1 MWTAV
6 LDTSGADFE
15 FIGVILGLRSELK
28 RVLQGLPEKRI
39 HMRDFSRRRRSRV
52 ARAFL
57 RSASYYRSVSLVSVR
72 TRMREVLAELRL
84 KMRFVPSTKLRN
96 MCYKAL
102 AQILISIINQYVGH
116 LNVEVVADAEFKP
129 LQSVFKGIKLL
140 RAEIEPLISLADV
153 LAWLDNNVAKGAWTL
168 SKKYKHLVTRLDV
181 KDRLRML
188 VGLG

>member
-1 MWTAV
+1 M
-6 LDTSGADFE
+6 
-15 FIGVILGLRSELK
+15 
-28 RVLQGLPEKRI
+28 
-39 HMRDFSRRRRSRV
+39 
-52 ARAFL
+52 

-72 TRMREVLAELRL
+72 THMREVLAELRL

-102 AQILISIINQYVGH
+102 VQILISIINQHVGH

-168 SKKYKHLVTRLDV
+168 SKKYEHLVTRLDV

>member
-15 FIGVILGLRSELK
+15 FIGVILGLRSVLK
-28 RVLQGLPEKRI
+28 HMLQGLPEKRI
-39 HMRDFSRRRRSRV
+39 HMRDFSRRERSKI

-102 AQILISIINQYVGH
+102 AQILISIINQHVGH
-116 LNVEVVADAEFKP
+116 LDVEVIADAEFKP
-129 LQSVFKGIKLL
+129 LQSVFKGIMLL
-140 RAEIEPLISLADV
+140 RAEIEPLISLADI
-153 LAWLDNNVAKGAWTL
+153 LAWLDHNVARGTWTL
-168 SKKYKHLVTRLDV
+168 STKYERLVMRLDV

>member
-188 VGLG
+188 VELG

>member
-1 MWTAV
+1 
-6 LDTSGADFE
+6 
-15 FIGVILGLRSELK
+15 
-28 RVLQGLPEKRI
+28 
-39 HMRDFSRRRRSRV
+39 
-52 ARAFL
+52 
-57 RSASYYRSVSLVSVR
+57 
-72 TRMREVLAELRL
+72 
-84 KMRFVPSTKLRN
+84 

-129 LQSVFKGIKLL
+129 LQSVFRGIKLL

-168 SKKYKHLVTRLDV
+168 SKKYEHLVTRLDV
-181 KDRLRML
+181 KDCLRML